1 MTLLIFSLT
10 LVAATLLS
18 EWASRSVFSTAVLF
32 LGVGALAGGRL
43 DSFPSDLDSLRV
55 VVEVT
60 LFAVLF
66 VDGMKLGLSG
76 TRSGRPLAGRTL
88 LVGLPLTLA
97 LIAVA
102 ARWLLDVSWHNAF
115 LLGAMLAP
123 TDPVLAEA
131 VVGRKAI
138 PERVRN
144 LLNVESGL
152 NDGLTLPCFLFL
164 LYWGAGEGAPLQLAG
179 QAALGVILGMALP
192 WAVIKLEKKS
202 ALAASEEYKAISMIA
217 IASVLFSTC
226 RLLHANEL
234 LAGFISGIVLGR
246 LAPTFRD
253 AFHDFGENLTELLKL
268 GALFLFSGVTV
279 GRGIDHHS
287 AADYLFALA
296 VLIAARPLAILV
308 ATVKSEIT
316 TAERLTIAWFGPKG
330 FATVFYSLLILN
342 TAYSSKDFIFS
353 ICGLTVS
360 ISILLHSSTDVAIA
374 RWFRGKTV

>member
-202 ALAASEEYKAISMIA
+202 ALAASEEYNAISMIA

>member
-164 LYWGAGEGAPLQLAG
+164 LYWGAGEGAPLQ
-179 QAALGVILGMALP
+179 
-192 WAVIKLEKKS
+192 
-202 ALAASEEYKAISMIA
+202 
-217 IASVLFSTC
+217 
-226 RLLHANEL
+226 R
-234 LAGFISGIVLGR
+234 
-246 LAPTFRD
+246 
-253 AFHDFGENLTELLKL
+253 
-268 GALFLFSGVTV
+268 
-279 GRGIDHHS
+279 
-287 AADYLFALA
+287 
-296 VLIAARPLAILV
+296 
-308 ATVKSEIT
+308 
-316 TAERLTIAWFGPKG
+316 
-330 FATVFYSLLILN
+330 
-342 TAYSSKDFIFS
+342 
-353 ICGLTVS
+353 
-360 ISILLHSSTDVAIA
+360 
-374 RWFRGKTV
+374 